1 MNDDFYDQHSLS
13 DWFFSLCVAVGSV
26 TVLLITLAV
35 TL

>member
-1 MNDDFYDQHSLS
+1 MNDDFYDQQTLG
-13 DWFFSLCVAVGSV
+13 DWFFSLCVGVGAV